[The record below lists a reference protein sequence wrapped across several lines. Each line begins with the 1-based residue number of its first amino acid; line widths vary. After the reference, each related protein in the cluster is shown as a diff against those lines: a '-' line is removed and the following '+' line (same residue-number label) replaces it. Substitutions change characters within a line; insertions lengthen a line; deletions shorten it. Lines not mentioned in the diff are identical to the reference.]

1 QSPAET
7 ALFAL
12 LSQLP
17 VAAILITLACA
28 LGVAVVA
35 IFFATSADSGS
46 LVVDILTRGGETQVG
61 GWRQRLVWAVLIGAV
76 AATLLAAGTATGE
89 NALGAL
95 QTASITAGLPFCVV
109 LLLMCVGLIRG
120 LEDEG
125 LPAMTP
131 DPRKHGEL
139 QIKEAEL
146 QRHRSDSAPGP
157 TVPEAGRHR
166 KR

>member
-139 QIKEAEL
+139 QITEEERAA
-146 QRHRSDSAPGP
+146 RRPGAASP
-157 TVPEAGRHR
+157 SGQPGAVKNQE
-166 KR
+166 